1 MRRIKIAVFSM
12 LSILSVAALN
22 SIKASAAA
30 FSNVG
35 VQSGIQTRDMT
46 IDEGLKILGYN
57 PSDFQIK
64 KKMAVDERTDL
75 TEYYGRY
82 YDREDNLTPF
92 EVIGVTEG
100 YEYLDSGY
108 IDTYIYM
115 YTPYL
120 INRIDKE
127 EYTSDSIMNP
137 LITDMSLKMDVN
149 KEYENIDS
157 TYFNVRLNGYASGK
171 FDDDLQNY
179 AGYNRAY
186 VYSSQE
192 TKSVSSGVT
201 RILLRIYKASDLI
214 NERKYRV
221 EKVLYNY
228 FNPANAKNQEGT
240 TLPHINVKYKDKQVI
255 SSVDADTDSSAF
267 VVKNKSVI
275 PVEVYS
281 YPYHI
286 KKPFGVDYTKI
297 YITLINKETGEYI
310 KTAKSIGA
318 DFRIGS
324 EKDKRF
330 RIIDVRKASNWFT
343 FGNVFN
349 KNGQLSHVTEK
360 QLSSFKNDVMP
371 NLKEQY
377 TLGEYPEYMWSW
389 NFWVSDY
396 SVFYVWYEVEKGTV
410 VQGSCYENGLHVEY
424 DDNGKPLGVY
434 DKDGNRYS
442 NIKFDEVG
450 RLLND
455 DGSVKKP
462 ENSHTAED
470 VIAKKDH
477 ESILD
482 KAIDM
487 INKIKN
493 QLKHKLT
500 SDKNKYF
507 IIGGIALATVGVA
520 VIIIKKS
527 KENE

>member
-1 MRRIKIAVFSM
+1 MRKSKLIVFSA
-12 LSILSVAALN
+12 LCFLFNVALGSTKVFAAPTSIGAQ
-22 SIKASAAA
+22 K
-30 FSNVG
+30 G
-35 VQSGIQTRDMT
+35 TQTRAMS

-201 RILLRIYKASDLI
+201 RILLRIYKASDLT

-255 SSVDADTDSSAF
+255 SSVDADTDSTTF
-267 VVKNKSVI
+267 VVKNKSV
-275 PVEVYS
+275 VMCEALTYMR
-281 YPYHI
+281 H
-286 KKPFGVDYTKI
+286 KDMTFGLQDKTNMFILLRNKVTNQ
-297 YITLINKETGEYI
+297 YIND
-310 KTAKSIGA
+310 AKQIQIL
-318 DFRIGS
+318 FRVGS
-324 EKDKRF
+324 EKQF
-330 RIIDVRKASNWFT
+330 RSAKQDVLAARTTFKFSNIYSKY
-343 FGNVFN
+343 GELSKVSEKHIKVF
-349 KNGQLSHVTEK
+349 KDEI
-360 QLSSFKNDVMP
+360 MP
-371 NLKEQY
+371 NLDKPY
-377 TLGEYPEYMWSW
+377 TFEEYPQYCWDW
-389 NFWVSDY
+389 NYYINDDAAVA
-396 SVFYVWYEVEKGTV
+396 YVWYEVVAGTV
-410 VQGSCYENGLHVEY
+410 IQGSCYENGLHVEY
-424 DDNGKPLGVY
+424 DDNGKALGVY
-434 DKDGNRYS
+434 DYKGDKVDVNYDPLSGV
-442 NIKFDEVG
+442 I
-450 RLLND
+450 LND
-455 DGSVKKP
+455 DGTTRLP
-462 ENSHTAED
+462 ENSILKGTVTE
-470 VIAKKDH
+470 KDL
-477 ESILD
+477 SSSLVD
-482 KAIDM
+482 
-487 INKIKN
+487 KIKN
-493 QLKHKLT
+493 NIEGIMDAQ
-500 SDKNKYF
+500 KNIIKY
-507 IIGGIALATVGVA
+507 ILIAGGTIAGVFVVAA
-520 VIIIKKS
+520 VIKGKK
-527 KENE
+527 ED

>member
-1 MRRIKIAVFSM
+1 MRKSKLIVFSA
-12 LSILSVAALN
+12 LCFLFNVALGSTKVFAAPTSIGAQ
-22 SIKASAAA
+22 K
-30 FSNVG
+30 G
-35 VQSGIQTRDMT
+35 TQTRAMS

-201 RILLRIYKASDLI
+201 RILLRIYKASDLT

-255 SSVDADTDSSAF
+255 SSVDADTDSTTF
-267 VVKNKSVI
+267 VVKNKSV
-275 PVEVYS
+275 VMCEAYAV
-281 YPYHI
+281 PYHWDVL
-286 KKPFGVDYTKI
+286 FGCLDKTNM
-297 YITLINKETGEYI
+297 YITMINKETGEYI
-310 KTAKSIGA
+310 NNATAIQAIFKVAG
-318 DFRIGS
+318 
-324 EKDKRF
+324 EKDMREPKF
-330 RIIDVRKASNWFT
+330 DVKKASNT
-343 FGNVFN
+343 FSSVGKALD
-349 KNGQLSHVTEK
+349 KNGELNYCTADHIKNFEK
-360 QLSSFKNDVMP
+360 NVKP
-371 NLKEQY
+371 NMEKP
-377 TLGEYPEYMWSW
+377 YPYSQNPTYVW
-389 NFWVSDY
+389 NWNYWITKF
-396 SVFYVWYEVEKGTV
+396 SVVYIWYEVEKGTV

-424 DDNGKPLGVY
+424 DDKGNAIGVF
-434 DKDGNRYS
+434 DKDGNQYD
-442 NIKFDEVG
+442 NIKFDSVG
-450 RLLND
+450 VLLND
-455 DGSVKKP
+455 DGTIKKP

-470 VIAKKDH
+470 VINVDKSFLEQIIDFFKD
-477 ESILD
+477 
-482 KAIDM
+482 
-487 INKIKN
+487 IKN
-493 QLKHKLT
+493 FIFDNNNFKYFVIGGLALAGLGVIVVIVK
-500 SDKNKYF
+500 KNK
-507 IIGGIALATVGVA
+507 
-520 VIIIKKS
+520 KK
-527 KENE
+527 